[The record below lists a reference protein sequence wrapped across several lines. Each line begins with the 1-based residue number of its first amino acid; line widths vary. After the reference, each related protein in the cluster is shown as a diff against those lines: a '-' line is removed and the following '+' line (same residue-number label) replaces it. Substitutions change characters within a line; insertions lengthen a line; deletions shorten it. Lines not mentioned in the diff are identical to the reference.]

1 MPLLLRLLPQYK
13 ILVAMHS
20 QLPQYVLSMSL
31 ILVSSLLNASNSEA
45 PGGYS
50 VGFAIGTSFAR
61 ASKKKPLDSSIN
73 KRLAGLSF
81 S

>member
-1 MPLLLRLLPQYK
+1 
-13 ILVAMHS
+13 
-20 QLPQYVLSMSL
+20 MSL

-50 VGFAIGTSFAR
+50 VGFSVGTSFAR
-61 ASKKKPLDSSIN
+61 AFKKKPLDSSIN